1 MIFKY
6 ICLNF
11 YFKYGDFMEGG
22 GLDPFFLKKGMK
34 LVGISSH
41 YIYILKIMVDLYL
54 IYFLI

>member
-22 GLDPFFLKKGMK
+22 
-34 LVGISSH
+34 VGSIFSKEGHEISW
-41 YIYILKIMVDLYL
+41 Y
-54 IYFLI
+54 